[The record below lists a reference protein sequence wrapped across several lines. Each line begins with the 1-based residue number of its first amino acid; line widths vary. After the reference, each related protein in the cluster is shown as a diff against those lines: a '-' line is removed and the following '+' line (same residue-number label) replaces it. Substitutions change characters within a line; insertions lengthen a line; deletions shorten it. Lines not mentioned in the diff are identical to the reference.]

1 MDAEI
6 MGLIVGSLVS
16 LGAYSVL
23 IGDNPFSRITENV
36 YMGILGGY
44 IFATNWD
51 FIQKNA
57 IGKLMGGEIIYII
70 AILLSLMML
79 GRLKPEYLWISR
91 YPVVLTVGVGLGL
104 AIRTTVMADF
114 LGQIQATLL
123 PWNSLNNIVMVIG
136 TCTAAAYLRF
146 TALSPGS
153 QSSRVYKYVNTAGRV
168 FLLCAF
174 GVTYGQTV
182 SFRMELVIGRLVS
195 MLDPRVAMYTYAF
208 IVIIAAV
215 LAYGYKT
222 KKIEWYSGR

>member
-6 MGLIVGSLVS
+6 LGLLAGSAVS

-23 IGDNPFSRITENV
+23 IGDNPVSRITENI

-51 FIQKNA
+51 FINKNA
-57 IGKLMGGEIIYII
+57 IGKVAGGDFVYII
-70 AILLSLMML
+70 AILLSLMLL
-79 GRLKPEYLWISR
+79 GRLKAEYLWISR
-91 YPVVLTVGVGLGL
+91 YPVVLTVGVGLGM
-104 AIRTTVMADF
+104 AMRTTVTADF

-136 TCTAAAYLRF
+136 TCTAAAYFIF
-146 TALSPGS
+146 TA
-153 QSSRVYKYVNTAGRV
+153 QSSGVYKYVNTAGRV

-174 GVTYGQTV
+174 GVAYGQTV
-182 SFRMELVIGRLVS
+182 SFRLELVIGRLVS
-195 MLDPRVAMYTYAF
+195 MLDPRVAMYTYAM

-215 LAYGYKT
+215 LIYGYTT
-222 KKIEWYSGR
+222 KKIVWYSGR

>member
-6 MGLIVGSLVS
+6 LGLLAGSLVS
-16 LGAYSVL
+16 IGAYSVL
-23 IGDNPFSRITENV
+23 IGDNPFSKITENI

-44 IFATNWD
+44 IFVTNWD

-57 IGKLMGGEIIYII
+57 IGKLMNGDLVYII
-70 AILLSLMML
+70 ALVLALMLL
-79 GRLKPEYLWISR
+79 GRLKPKYLWVSR
-91 YPVVLTVGVGLGL
+91 YPVVVTVGVGLGM
-104 AIRTTVMADF
+104 AMRTTVTADF

-136 TCTAAAYLRF
+136 TITAAAYFIF
-146 TALSPGS
+146 TAQKSG
-153 QSSRVYKYVNTAGRV
+153 VYKYVNTAGRV

-174 GVTYGQTV
+174 GVAYGQTV
-182 SFRMELVIGRLVS
+182 SFRLELVIGRLVA

-208 IVIIAAV
+208 ILIIAVA

>member
-1 MDAEI
+1 MDAEVL
-6 MGLIVGSLVS
+6 GLLAGSAVS
-16 LGAYSVL
+16 IGAYSVL
-23 IGDNPFSRITENV
+23 IGDNPVSKITENI

-51 FIQKNA
+51 FINKNA
-57 IGKLMGGEIIYII
+57 IGKVAGGDFIYII
-70 AILLSLMML
+70 AILLSLMLL
-79 GRLKPEYLWISR
+79 GRLKAEYLWISR

-104 AIRTTVMADF
+104 AMRTTVTADF

-136 TCTAAAYLRF
+136 TVTAAAYFIF
-146 TALSPGS
+146 TA
-153 QSSRVYKYVNTAGRV
+153 QSSGVYKYVNTAGRV

-174 GVTYGQTV
+174 GVAYGQTV
-182 SFRMELVIGRLVS
+182 SFRLELVIGRLVA
-195 MLDPRVAMYTYAF
+195 MLDPRVAMYTYAM

-215 LAYGYKT
+215 LVYGYTT

>member
-1 MDAEI
+1 MDAEVL
-6 MGLIVGSLVS
+6 GLLAGSAVS

-23 IGDNPFSRITENV
+23 IGDNPISKITENI

-51 FIQKNA
+51 FINKNA
-57 IGKLMGGEIIYII
+57 IGKVAGGEFVYII
-70 AILLSLMML
+70 AILLSLML
-79 GRLKPEYLWISR
+79 LARLKAEYIWISR

-104 AIRTTVMADF
+104 AMRTTVTADF

-136 TCTAAAYLRF
+136 TCTAAAYFLF
-146 TALSPGS
+146 TA
-153 QSSRVYKYVNTAGRV
+153 QSSGVYKYVNTAGRV

-174 GVTYGQTV
+174 GVAYGQTV
-182 SFRMELVIGRLVS
+182 SFRMELVIGRLVA
-195 MLDPRVAMYTYAF
+195 MLDPRVSMYTYAF
-208 IVIIAAV
+208 LVIIAAI

-222 KKIEWYSGR
+222 KKIEWHTGR

>member
-1 MDAEI
+1 MEAEI
-6 MGLIVGSLVS
+6 LGLLAGSILS

-23 IGDNPFSRITENV
+23 IGDNPISKITENI

-44 IFATNWD
+44 IFMTNWD

-57 IGKLMGGEIIYII
+57 IGKLMNGEFVYII
-70 AILLSLMML
+70 GILLSLMLL
-79 GRLKPEYLWISR
+79 GRLKAKYLWISR

-104 AIRTTVMADF
+104 ALRTTVMADF

-136 TCTAAAYLRF
+136 TTTAAAYFIF
-146 TALSPGS
+146 TAQKSG
-153 QSSRVYKYVNTAGRV
+153 VYKYVNITGRL
-168 FLLCAF
+168 FLLIAF
-174 GVTYGQTV
+174 GVAYGQTV
-182 SFRMELVIGRLVS
+182 SFRLELVIGRLVS

-208 IVIIAAV
+208 ILIIAAI

-222 KKIEWYSGR
+222 KKLVWYSGR

>member
-1 MDAEI
+1 M
-6 MGLIVGSLVS
+6 MGLIAGSLVS

-23 IGDNPFSRITENV
+23 IGDNPISKITENI

-44 IFATNWD
+44 IFAINWD

-57 IGKLMGGEIIYII
+57 VAKVAGGEFVYII
-70 AILLSLMML
+70 AILLSLMLL
-79 GRLKPEYLWISR
+79 GRLKSEYLWISR

-104 AIRTTVMADF
+104 AMRTTVMADF
-114 LGQIQATLL
+114 LGQIRATML

-136 TCTAAAYLRF
+136 TCTAAAYFIF
-146 TALSPGS
+146 TA
-153 QSSRVYKYVNTAGRV
+153 QSSGVYKYVNTAGRL

-182 SFRMELVIGRLVS
+182 SFRMELVIGRLVA

-208 IVIIAAV
+208 IVIIAAI

-222 KKIEWYSGR
+222 KKIEWHTGR